1 MDQTTE
7 LLSSFAC
14 DLDYED
20 LSRRVVHQVK
30 RTVVDTLGCAA
41 GGFHSE
47 PATIARTLAGSVT
60 SSAPSRILG
69 TQLYSSP
76 DMAGFANGV
85 MVRYLDCN
93 DSYFSPGGG
102 HPSDMIPAALAVGG
116 PENSDGRSVITAIA
130 LAYEVFC
137 RLSDEAVAGEFG
149 WDQGMFTIIGATCAA
164 GKLLGLN
171 QEQMGHA
178 ISLAIAPN
186 LPLGVTRTGELSMW
200 KGCATA
206 TATRAGIFAAQL
218 AQQGMTGPEEPFEG
232 RRGLW
237 EQALGNPV
245 QIPSFKKGGGS
256 GPDRGSDDFRI
267 LETTF
272 KSYPSQIHTQAP
284 IGVALELH
292 PQVSVAE
299 ITSVRIQ
306 SYRGAVS
313 SPATEPQKWD
323 PKTRETADHSIPFLV
338 AAALQDGRVNAG
350 TFTHER
356 IHDPALRG
364 LMAKFTMEETPEF
377 TSRYPEEYNCRIEVT
392 DESGNVY
399 EAHTRYP
406 KGHRNNPLDDGEVEA
421 KFRGLAAD
429 VFTAKQCDRVLE
441 QAWALDELPNLDS
454 LFDSMVV

>member
-1 MDQTTE
+1 MDQPTE
-7 LLSSFAC
+7 LLSSFAYG
-14 DLDYED
+14 LEYED
-20 LSRRVVHQVK
+20 LSPRVVHQIK
-30 RTVVDTLGCAA
+30 RTVVDTLGCAV

-60 SSAPSRILG
+60 SSTPSRILG

-102 HPSDMIPAALAVGG
+102 HPSDMIPAALALGG
-116 PENSDGRSVITAIA
+116 PTESDGRSVITAIA

-137 RLSDEAVAGEFG
+137 RLSDEVVTGEFG
-149 WDQGMFTIIGATCAA
+149 WDQGMFSIIGATCAA

-171 QEQMGHA
+171 QERMGHA

-218 AQQGMTGPEEPFEG
+218 AQQGMTGPKEPFEG

-237 EQALGNPV
+237 EQALGNSV
-245 QIPSFKKGGGS
+245 QMPSLEKSK
-256 GPDRGSDDFRI
+256 GSDAFRI

-272 KSYPSQIHTQAP
+272 KAYPAQIHTQCP
-284 IGVALELH
+284 TGIALELY
-292 PQVSVAE
+292 PEISSADIASVL
-299 ITSVRIQ
+299 IQ
-306 SYRGAVS
+306 SYNSAVS
-313 SPATEPQKWD
+313 SPTTEPQKWD
-323 PKTRETADHSIPFLV
+323 PKTRETADHSIPYLV
-338 AAALQDGRVNAG
+338 AAALQDGQVDAN
-350 TFTHER
+350 TFNEER
-356 IHDPALRG
+356 IHDPALRT
-364 LMAKFTMEETPEF
+364 LMAMFTMEEVPEF
-377 TSRYPEEYNCRIEVT
+377 TQKFPEEYNCRIVIT
-392 DESGNVY
+392 DRSGKVY
-399 EAHTRYP
+399 EAQAPYH
-406 KGHRNNPLDDGEVEA
+406 KGHRLNPMDDGEVEA

-429 VFTAKQCDRVLE
+429 VVSTKQCDRVLE
-441 QAWALDELPNLDS
+441 QVWGLDDAPNLDS
-454 LFDSMVV
+454 LFDSMVI